1 MMMLLP
7 DNPMERCEPPAAGRD
22 VSGSVSRGILVALL
36 LCGLA
41 LNACE
46 QGREV
51 GAVTEPIPADLRVGE
66 TTFNGNCARCH
77 GERAKGTNQGPP
89 LVHKIYEPSHHGDA
103 AFYAAAANG
112 VRSHHWN
119 FGNMPP
125 IANVTRED
133 VAEIIRYVRWLQ
145 RKAGI
150 V

>member
-1 MMMLLP
+1 MLLR
-7 DNPMERCEPPAAGRD
+7 NNHMERYELLPSGRD
-22 VSGSVSRGILVALL
+22 VLRRVSRGILVALL

-46 QGREV
+46 QGREA
-51 GAVTEPIPADLRVGE
+51 GEMTEPVPADLQVGE
-66 TTFNGNCARCH
+66 TKFNANCARCH
-77 GERAKGTNQGPP
+77 GEGARGTNQGPP

-103 AFYAAAANG
+103 AFYGAAAKG

-125 IANVTRED
+125 VPDVTRED
-133 VAEIIRYVRWLQ
+133 VAEIIRYVRSLQ

-150 V
+150 M